1 MNNKTS
7 ITLGAL
13 ISVGVAVPIALMA
26 PPTTVAEVPAPAPIV
41 EVVEVP
47 APVVEVPAPVVE
59 VSPEIE
65 GDYNHTQYWAD
76 EAPTKTNGTATY
88 NPETDTLEWV
98 TVEWGQSEK
107 WECDGSDLDGWG
119 TCSISYDGNGN
130 PTRVVV
136 TDDSDGYHISTTTF
150 RF

>member
-13 ISVGVAVPIALMA
+13 ISVGIGVPIALMV
-26 PPTTVAEVPAPAPIV
+26 PPTTVAEVPSPAPVV
-41 EVVEVP
+41 EVVE

-65 GDYNHTQYWAD
+65 GNYNHTQYWAD
-76 EAPTKTNGTATY
+76 ESPTKTNGAATY
-88 NPETDTLEWV
+88 NPETNTLEWV

>member
-1 MNNKTS
+1 MNNKTR

-13 ISVGVAVPIALMA
+13 ISVGVGVPIALMA
-26 PPTTVAEVPAPAPIV
+26 PPTPVVEVPAPAPIV

-47 APVVEVPAPVVE
+47 APAPIVEVVE